1 MRKYIIIFLI
11 LVACQPEELM
21 EVQPLPQY
29 EMIFEESKSSVTD
42 GQEFSFEVVSEE
54 EHQLVISKD
63 GSVISKESF
72 LPTLDINTKKIYTK
86 SLPID
91 LLQLE
96 LINSNGV
103 IKSVLLYKYINI
115 YRLNVGK
122 PHNFYLKCLDH
133 TGNILHYN
141 ANRLFNWLDK

>member
-1 MRKYIIIFLI
+1 MRKYIVLI
-11 LVACQPEELM
+11 LFVILSCQPEELM
-21 EVQPLPQY
+21 IVEPLPQY

-103 IKSVLLYKYINI
+103 IKSTFIQI
-115 YRLNVGK
+115 Y
-122 PHNFYLKCLDH
+122 
-133 TGNILHYN
+133 
-141 ANRLFNWLDK
+141 